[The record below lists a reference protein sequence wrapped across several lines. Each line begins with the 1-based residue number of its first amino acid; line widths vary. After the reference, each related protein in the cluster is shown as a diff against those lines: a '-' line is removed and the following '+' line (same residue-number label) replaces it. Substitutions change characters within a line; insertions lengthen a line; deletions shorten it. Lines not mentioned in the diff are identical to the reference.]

1 MSEVVVVTGA
11 TSGVG
16 RAIVCAFARQGA
28 RIGLVARGTEGL
40 EGARRDAE
48 AAGGQAV
55 AIPADVADAGQ
66 VEDAAARVEEA
77 FGPIDVW
84 VNNAMVTVFAPFADI
99 EPDEFRRATEVTY
112 LGTVWGT
119 QAALRRM
126 RERDRGSIVLVGSA
140 LAYRGIPLQSAY
152 CGAKHGIKGF
162 FESVRTEL
170 MHEHSQVRISMVQLP
185 GLNTPQFVHC
195 RSKLP
200 KQPQPVPPI
209 YEPEI
214 AADAV
219 VHAAHHRRRQV
230 YVGAPTVMTIWGNRL
245 LPWVADRYLAA
256 TGYGAQQTGE
266 DRSPDRRDNLFQ
278 PAPGDPGARGP
289 FSERA
294 HRSSPL
300 TWLTLHR
307 GPVGVAAATL
317 GTLGAMA
324 AAQALRQ

>member
-16 RAIVCAFARQGA
+16 RAVACAFGRQGA
-28 RIGLVARGTEGL
+28 RVGLLARGEAGL
-40 EGARRDAE
+40 EGARRDVE
-48 AAGGQAV
+48 AAGGQATAV
-55 AIPADVADAGQ
+55 PTDVADADQ
-66 VEDAAARVEEA
+66 VERAASRVEEA

-84 VNNAMVTVFAPFADI
+84 VNNAMVTVFAPFKEI
-99 EPDEFRRATEVTY
+99 QPDEFRRATEVTY

-170 MHEHSQVRISMVQLP
+170 LHDHSNIRISMVQLP
-185 GLNTPQFVHC
+185 GLNTPQFEHC

-209 YEPEI
+209 YEPEV

-219 VHAAHHRRRQV
+219 VYAAHHRRRQV

-256 TGYGAQQTGE
+256 TGYKSQQTNE
-266 DRSPDRRDNLFQ
+266 DRPADRQDNLFE
-278 PAPGDPGARGP
+278 PAPGDPGAHGP
-289 FSERA
+289 FDQRA
-294 HRSSPL
+294 HSSSWL
-300 TWLTLHR
+300 TWLNLHR
-307 GPVGVAAATL
+307 AQVGAAAATL
-317 GTLGAMA
+317 AALGGLAT
-324 AAQALRQ
+324 AQALRQ